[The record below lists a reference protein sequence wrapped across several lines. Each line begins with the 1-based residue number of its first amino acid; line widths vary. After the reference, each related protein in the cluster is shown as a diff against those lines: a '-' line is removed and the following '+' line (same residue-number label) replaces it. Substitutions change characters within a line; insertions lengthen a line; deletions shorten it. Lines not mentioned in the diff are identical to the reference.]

1 MSKKHPGVNL
11 WWREHLQGGR
21 KKKAGADFDGEP
33 VVDARKPPGWRGK
46 KATREAASEEKAI
59 AAGKAAPSADKKL
72 ASVVLASGKKTAP
85 TAKFTPGAKHGPKKH
100 GIKNAKNASGASG
113 AKSASGKKHGQKFK
127 AKKFSASAVKGASP
141 ADAKITLDGEGRPYI
156 SLVQFLKTLAV
167 VGTGGAGKHAIRAG
181 GILVNGVEDLRP
193 GRKLHA
199 GDVISIGDEKHS
211 VVL

>member
-11 WWREHLQGGR
+11 WWREHIQGGR
-21 KKKAGADFDGEP
+21 KKKAGADFEAEP

-59 AAGKAAPSADKKL
+59 AAGKAAPGADKKL
-72 ASVVLASGKKTAP
+72 ASAVVLASGKKTAP
-85 TAKFTPGAKHGPKKH
+85 TAKFTPGAKHGPKKL
-100 GIKNAKNASGASG
+100 GIKNAKGG
-113 AKSASGKKHGQKFK
+113 KDGKGASGKKHGQKFK
-127 AKKFSASAVKGASP
+127 TKKFSASAVKGASA
-141 ADAKITLDGEGRPYI
+141 ADAKVTLDGEGRPYI

-199 GDVISIGDEKHS
+199 GDVVTIGDEKHP
-211 VVL
+211 VEL

>member
-11 WWREHLQGGR
+11 WWREHIQGGR
-21 KKKAGADFDGEP
+21 KKKAGADFEAEP

-59 AAGKAAPSADKKL
+59 AAGKAAPGAGKNL
-72 ASVVLASGKKTAP
+72 ASAVLASGKKTAP

-100 GIKNAKNASGASG
+100 GIKNAKDGKG
-113 AKSASGKKHGQKFK
+113 GKSAPGKKHEPKSK
-127 AKKFSASAVKGASP
+127 AQKFSASAVKGAP
-141 ADAKITLDGEGRPYI
+141 AAESKVTLDGEGRPYI

-199 GDVISIGDEKHS
+199 GDVVTIGDEKHL
-211 VVL
+211 VEL